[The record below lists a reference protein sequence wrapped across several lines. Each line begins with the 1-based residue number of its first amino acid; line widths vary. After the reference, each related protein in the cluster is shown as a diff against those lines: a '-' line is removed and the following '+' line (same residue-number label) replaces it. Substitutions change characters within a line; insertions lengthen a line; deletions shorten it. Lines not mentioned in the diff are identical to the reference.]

1 MGLEALSFT
10 LMGPEEMNLVEGGM
24 GGMVTATAN
33 RAVTAEVTIN
43 LMRDRAM
50 STADDMDFMAEAI
63 TIEAGMMSGTTM
75 VMAEKDDMMENEGN
89 MAEELVLYGMAA
101 DNAGEVTGQ
110 VKFYIWDTAVPAL
123 PLIAQL
129 LLGLFLAI
137 GGYRRY
143 LRR

>member
-1 MGLEALSFT
+1 MGLEAVSFT
-10 LMGPEEMNLVEGGM
+10 LSGPEDMNLAEGM
-24 GGMVTATAN
+24 SAMVTATAS
-33 RAVTAEVTIN
+33 RAVTADVTIN

-50 STADDMDFMAEAI
+50 STAGEDDYMAEAI
-63 TIEAGMMSGTTM
+63 TIEAGMMMGTTM
-75 VMAEKDDMMENEGN
+75 VMAVEDN
-89 MAEELVLYGMAA
+89 MAEEMEELVLYGMAA
-101 DNAGEVTGQ
+101 DNAGEVTGK
-110 VKFYIWDTAVPAL
+110 VTLYIWDAAVPAL

>member
-1 MGLEALSFT
+1 
-10 LMGPEEMNLVEGGM
+10 
-24 GGMVTATAN
+24 
-33 RAVTAEVTIN
+33 
-43 LMRDRAM
+43 
-50 STADDMDFMAEAI
+50 MAEAI

>member
-1 MGLEALSFT
+1 
-10 LMGPEEMNLVEGGM
+10 
-24 GGMVTATAN
+24 
-33 RAVTAEVTIN
+33 
-43 LMRDRAM
+43 MRDRST
-50 STADDMDFMAEAI
+50 STAGDDDYMAEAI
-63 TIEAGMMSGTTM
+63 TIAAGDMMGTTM
-75 VMAEKDDMMENEGN
+75 VMAVADE
-89 MAEELVLYGMAA
+89 MAEEKEDLVLYGMAA

-110 VKFYIWDTAVPAL
+110 VKLYLWDAAVPAL